1 MQNQSLP
8 RHIGII
14 MDGNG
19 RWAKKRGM
27 PRSMGHRQGAK
38 TFEKIVE
45 QARERGIEYLTVY
58 AFSTENRGRPPE
70 EIGAIKNLLRQY
82 IDNTDKYRN
91 DKTMRLHFLGDVSW
105 IDDEYVLGKIGEL
118 ERIYT
123 ERGNTAFTL
132 NIAFNYGGR
141 DELLRAMRLIAADY
155 PQGAEKLTEQDVSQ
169 YLYTAGQPEVDL
181 VIRTSG
187 EIRISNFM
195 LWQAAYAEYI
205 FTDTLWPDFSPEH
218 FDAALLEYSRRE
230 RRIGGIGNE

>member
-1 MQNQSLP
+1 MQNQNLP

-45 QARERGIEYLTVY
+45 QARKRGVKYLTVY
-58 AFSTENRGRPPE
+58 AFSTENRTRPQE
-70 EIGAIKNLLRQY
+70 EIETIKNLLRRY
-82 IDNTDKYRN
+82 IDNIEKYRV
-91 DKTMRLHFLGDVSW
+91 DETMSLHFLGDISW
-105 IDDEYVLGKIGEL
+105 IDDERVLAKIADIEQDYK
-118 ERIYT
+118 ENKDAKFI
-123 ERGNTAFTL
+123 L

-141 DELLRAMRLIAADY
+141 DEIVRAMRKIVADY
-155 PQGAEKLTEQDVSQ
+155 SHGAEALTEQDISK
-169 YLYTAGQPEVDL
+169 YLYTAGQPDVDL

-187 EIRISNFM
+187 EVRISNFL

-205 FTDTLWPDFSPEH
+205 FTDTLWPDFTEKH
-218 FDAALLEYSRRE
+218 FDAALEEYSQRD
-230 RRIGGIGNE
+230 RRIGGVSQ